1 MEFINDLTTEQ
12 QDFLA
17 LMVSDILNENL
28 THFNIVNLAVN
39 EAGLN
44 PMDGEELSIRIEE
57 SILNI
62 IQDLK
67 NERK

>member
-1 MEFINDLTTEQ
+1 MSFFNDLTTEQ
-12 QDFLA
+12 QDFA

-28 THFNIVNLAVN
+28 THFNLVNLAVN
-39 EAGLN
+39 EAGLD
-44 PMDGEELSIRIEE
+44 PMDGEEFANRIEE

-67 NERK
+67 NERD